1 MYKKVILFLLTF
13 FRYGWSQIQKL
24 PINNFRWLTDEEIR
38 DFNFSSNFNGEKGY
52 LIECDLHYPKHLHK
66 LHANLPLAP
75 ELLEVNFANLAPFVQ
90 DAIESTEGVRKY
102 KDVKLMST
110 FHDKIEYVCHIRNLQ
125 LYLSLGLVLK
135 KVHRILEF
143 NQDYVLKPYIEQTT
157 KARQN
162 AVSKFEKDLFKILV
176 SLLINYF

>member
-1 MYKKVILFLLTF
+1 MT

-24 PINNFRWLTDEEIR
+24 PLNNFKWLTKTEIEAF
-38 DFNFSSNFNGEKGY
+38 DFTQDFDGEKGY
-52 LIECDLHYPKHLHK
+52 FVECDLHYPKHLHK

-75 ELLEVNFANLAPFVQ
+75 EILEVNFNNLPPFVK
-90 DAIESTEGVRKY
+90 DAIEKTEGVKSY
-102 KDVKLMST
+102 KDIKLMST
-110 FHDKIEYVCHIRNLQ
+110 FHDKLEYVCHIRNLK

-135 KVHRILEF
+135 KIHRILEF
-143 NQDYVLKPYIEQTT
+143 NQDYVLRPYIELTT

-176 SLLINYF
+176 ILYF

>member
-1 MYKKVILFLLTF
+1 
-13 FRYGWSQIQKL
+13 
-24 PINNFRWLTDEEIR
+24 
-38 DFNFSSNFNGEKGY
+38 